1 MIRVA
6 IKQTPKETV
15 KATCIPAIKISGCPG
30 TTEVTLCPAVWLIAE
45 NNTVVANEI
54 PTTIP
59 RFRANE
65 LIPPAMPKSLGST
78 EPITSALLGAWKIP
92 FPNPFKPIKIMK
104 SHKGVTKL
112 VTM

>member
-1 MIRVA
+1 MA
-6 IKQTPKETV
+6 H
-15 KATCIPAIKISGCPG
+15 CG
-30 TTEVTLCPAVWLIAE
+30 

-78 EPITSALLGAWKIP
+78 EPITSALLGAWTSK
-92 FPNPFKPIKIMK
+92 
-104 SHKGVTKL
+104 
-112 VTM
+112 